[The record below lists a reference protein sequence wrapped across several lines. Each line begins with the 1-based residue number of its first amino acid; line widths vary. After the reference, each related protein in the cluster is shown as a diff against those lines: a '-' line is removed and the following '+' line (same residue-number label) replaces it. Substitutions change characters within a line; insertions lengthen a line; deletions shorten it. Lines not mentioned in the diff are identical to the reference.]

1 MLAIAFAGAQ
11 SAVAQTTATRHD
23 TAFAAIDD
31 RAASFATAVANANLT
46 ETLDDPDFQV
56 RL

>member
-11 SAVAQTTATRHD
+11 SAVAQTATRYD